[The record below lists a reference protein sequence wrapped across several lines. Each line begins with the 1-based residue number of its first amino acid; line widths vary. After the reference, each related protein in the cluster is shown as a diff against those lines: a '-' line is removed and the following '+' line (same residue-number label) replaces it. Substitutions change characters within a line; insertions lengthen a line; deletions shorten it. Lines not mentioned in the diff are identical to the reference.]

1 MTNKIKIS
9 HEDWVKEALSR
20 NENPLQVKFKCPVC
34 GYIATGQEYLDNGAT
49 EGAIGFVCIGR
60 FKHSGMISDAFGGRK
75 VKHGPCNYTGGGL
88 FRLNP
93 ITVIFQD
100 GTEKDFFDFAE
111 NPLANNPKYNSE
123 IKSSP
128 DNHH

>member
-1 MTNKIKIS
+1 MKNNIEIS
-9 HEDWVKEALSR
+9 HEEWIKEALSR
-20 NENPLQVKFKCPVC
+20 NENTLFVKFKCPVC
-34 GYIATGQEYLDNGAT
+34 GHVATGQEYLDAGAT

-60 FKHSGMISDAFGGRK
+60 FLKTSMVSDAFGGRK
-75 VKHGPCNYTGGGL
+75 VKKGPCNYTGGGL

-93 ITVIFQD
+93 ITVKFQD
-100 GTEKDFFDFAE
+100 GTTADFFDFAE
-111 NPLANNPKYNSE
+111 NPLADNPKYNPE